1 MTFAN
6 FNIYSVIIFLLLNWI
21 VGYLLFVLY
30 KWNKNKFSLLTEVFS
45 PLNIL
50 SNGKLNVRRLG
61 LIFLFLSFFFV
72 FLAIF
77 WLRWGLKEQEVE
89 VSGVNVAFV
98 LDVSKSMNAIDEK
111 LLNNSRI
118 NLSKRFIGDFVNKF
132 RNNRYSLTIFSAE
145 ALKVIPF
152 TFDSDLYNT
161 FLYDVD
167 DQNLSKQGTDLLE
180 AINVW
185 LSNFSGD
192 DGWGVIV
199 VFTDGWE
206 DSYSDFGNLKKELGD
221 RNISLALVWIWS
233 LKGSYIPTWVDV
245 FWRGVYKVYNWERV
259 VTKLNEKVLED
270 VAWELDW
277 DYFRFDNLTGLKK
290 LEKFIEESVEESM
303 FQKGIKNRKDLTRNF
318 VIVAFCFWI
327 MFLGSLILGKI
338 WKK

>member
-30 KWNKNKFSLLTEVFS
+30 KWVNPSLN
-45 PLNIL
+45 PLPFIRKERDYRL
-50 SNGKLNVRRLG
+50 SF
-61 LIFLFLSFFFV
+61 IFLFLSFLFV
-72 FLAIF
+72 SLSIF
-77 WLRWGLKEQEVE
+77 WLRWQLKEQEVE
-89 VSGVNVAFV
+89 ISGVNVAFV

-111 LLNNSRI
+111 MINNSRL
-118 NLSKRFIGDFVNKF
+118 NLSKRFISDFVNKF
-132 RNNRYSLTIFSAE
+132 KNNRYSLTIFSGE

-185 LSNFSGD
+185 LSNFSKD

-206 DSYSDFGNLKKELGD
+206 DSYSDFGNLKKKLESK
-221 RNISLALVWIWS
+221 NIALILVWVWN
-233 LKGSYIPTWVDV
+233 LKWSYIPTWMDF
-245 FWRGVYKVYNWERV
+245 FWKILYKVYNWKR
-259 VTKLNEKVLED
+259 L
-270 VAWELDW
+270 
-277 DYFRFDNLTGLKK
+277 
-290 LEKFIEESVEESM
+290 
-303 FQKGIKNRKDLTRNF
+303 
-318 VIVAFCFWI
+318 
-327 MFLGSLILGKI
+327 
-338 WKK
+338 